1 MESFGDRIRKLR
13 QRAGLTQWQVADETG
28 VSNTYISALE
38 SGRKSAPPHAIV
50 SALASCLE
58 TSEKALWSLARSERE
73 ARLRLRIDGVPT
85 SRRTSS
91 ASGPESS
98 GGPLSLSEQEL
109 QQAIKT
115 LRRASL
121 DPRQRRRL
129 AQELEDLGETLHKE
143 S

>member
-13 QRAGLTQWQVADETG
+13 QKAGLTQWQVADQTG

-91 ASGPESS
+91 ASGAESGDGS
-98 GGPLSLSEQEL
+98 VALSEQEFR
-109 QQAIKT
+109 QAVKT
-115 LRRASL
+115 LRRAAL
-121 DPRQRRRL
+121 DPHQRRRL
-129 AQELEDLGETLHKE
+129 VQELDDLG
-143 S
+143 